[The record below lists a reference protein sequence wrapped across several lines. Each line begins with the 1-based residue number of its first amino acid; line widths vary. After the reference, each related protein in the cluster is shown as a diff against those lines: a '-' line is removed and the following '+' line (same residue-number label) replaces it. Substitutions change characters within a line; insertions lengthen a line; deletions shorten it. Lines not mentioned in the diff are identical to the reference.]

1 MADDAYA
8 PGIVVGTTGV
18 GVGGANDTLEE
29 AVAVALQDAPGAN
42 AWTPPGPKTSGPRV

>member
-8 PGIVVGTTGV
+8 PGIAGTT

-29 AVAVALQDAPGAN
+29 AVAVELQDAPDAN
-42 AWTPPGPKTSGPRV
+42 AWTPPGPKTSGPRI